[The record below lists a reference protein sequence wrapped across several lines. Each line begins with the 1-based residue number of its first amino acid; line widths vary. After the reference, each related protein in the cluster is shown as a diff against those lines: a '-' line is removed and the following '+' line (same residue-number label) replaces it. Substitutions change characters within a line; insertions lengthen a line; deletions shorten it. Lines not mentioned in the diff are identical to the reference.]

1 MSIRDDLF
9 DLTDKVAL
17 VTGASRGLGQAMA
30 LALAQN
36 GCHVAINAREGKS
49 LGKTAQQIEALGRRV
64 LVVAGDVSD
73 EDFTKKMVD
82 EAAKVFGRI
91 DILVNNAGIWEGTYF
106 FRLKK
111 SDWDN
116 VIRVNMTG
124 AFLVAKAVS
133 RVMMK
138 QRSGK
143 IINVSSVSGFRGSPE
158 ALAYCATKGALIQMT
173 RVMAI
178 EMGPVNV
185 QVNAVAPG
193 MFDTDMT
200 KEYIEDK
207 AAIEPYL
214 ARVPSK
220 RYGQPK
226 ELAGLVIFLASK
238 ASDHMTGQIIALDGG
253 ASLV

>member
-30 LALAQN
+30 LALAQD
-36 GCHVAINAREGKS
+36 GCHVAINARADES
-49 LGKTAQQIEALGRRV
+49 LRETALKIEALGRRT

-73 EDFTKKMVD
+73 ENFTKKMVD
-82 EAAKVFGRI
+82 AVVKAFGRI
-91 DILVNNAGIWEGTYF
+91 DILVNNAGVWEGTYF

-111 SDWDN
+111 ADWDN

-124 AFLVAKAVS
+124 AFLVARAVS

-143 IINVSSVSGFRGSPE
+143 IINISSVLGLRGSPE
-158 ALAYCATKGALIQMT
+158 AMAYCATKGAVVQMT

-185 QVNAVAPG
+185 QVNAIAPG
-193 MFDTDMT
+193 MFATDMT
-200 KEYIEDK
+200 KEYTEDK
-207 AAIEPYL
+207 AAIEAYL
-214 ARVPSK
+214 ARIPSK

-226 ELAGLVIFLASK
+226 ELEGLVIFLASK

-253 ASLV
+253 ASVV